1 MEGQILG
8 LGEDCRLRKQQIQQT
23 SDFQL
28 KNIPSLS
35 QKSTCSKCNSKRSTL
50 LLPIVSQRLSPRNE
64 VADQPSVEVAD
75 KDDGGGVVRLG
86 HDGRLPLQVLGD
98 CRGRRSC
105 TASPPSVPRACSG
118 WLVRQVHIVKGSL
131 PKGGWGELVVAD

>member
-1 MEGQILG
+1 MA
-8 LGEDCRLRKQQIQQT
+8 
-23 SDFQL
+23 
-28 KNIPSLS
+28 
-35 QKSTCSKCNSKRSTL
+35 
-50 LLPIVSQRLSPRNE
+50 QRLSPRNE

-105 TASPPSVPRACSG
+105 VAHHLRYHLLVQDASSARSTF
-118 WLVRQVHIVKGSL
+118 KGCV
-131 PKGGWGELVVAD
+131 GGGGQLVVAD